1 MSLGEMNINWDNVK
15 TIFRII
21 ENCSKE
27 KQEKSLVKALDN
39 DYINED
45 EKRIIIELLREKENK
60 KYQYKEKMEK
70 AKEGKEE
77 ILRIALEYIL
87 VENSNYVLRT
97 DINEEQKKAIKEALQ
112 RLKEHVY
119 TQNEIKILKKLIPQF
134 VTEELSKD
142 NIYSILGLK
151 PDMITTIEK
160 EDDDGR

>member
-1 MSLGEMNINWDNVK
+1 MSLEEMNINWKNVK

-21 ENCSKE
+21 ENCS
-27 KQEKSLVKALDN
+27 QENQKKALEKALDN
-39 DYINED
+39 DYINEN
-45 EKRIIIELLREKENK
+45 EKRIIIELLREQENK

-119 TQNEIKILKKLIPQF
+119 TQNEIEILKKLIPQF
-134 VTEELSKD
+134 VTEELSKN